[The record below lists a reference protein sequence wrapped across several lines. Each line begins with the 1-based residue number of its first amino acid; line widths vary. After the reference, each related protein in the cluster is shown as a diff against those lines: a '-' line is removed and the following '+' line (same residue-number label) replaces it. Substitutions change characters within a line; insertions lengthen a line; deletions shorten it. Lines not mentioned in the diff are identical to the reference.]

1 MTENAALF
9 MECPEPRSTDAGAPE
24 FETDTKPDEEY
35 NAGEAAYPSAP
46 ADGLTPEVED
56 SAYADTADTEKPT
69 EAPDAESEKALA
81 IEEPEYEQSPS
92 VPYEEADG
100 DSQALDA
107 YETDGSGYLP
117 VGGVYSRR
125 GYSPKYRFS
134 GSFSHTRRHRS
145 HPYLCNPAGWRLLA
159 KAAPVRRTGTYF
171 FEGFKLRGG
180 CDMLIFLRSKRSSE
194 NLRFYPARLYSRV
207 DRSFRPA
214 KISRTAA
221 VTRKYQGNHSM
232 EIIKTRFSRAGSAR
246 SGWTSVTRHRSPVSR
261 SE

>member
-1 MTENAALF
+1 MTTRHYVYIFFTVLIFGWGTAPASADIYSVTDPDGGILYTNVPQSPMTENAALF

-35 NAGEAAYPSAP
+35 SAGEAAYPSAP
-46 ADGLTPEVED
+46 ADGLTSEVED
-56 SAYADTADTEKPT
+56 SEYVDTADTEKPT

-134 GSFSHTRRHRS
+134 GSFSHTRRRKS
-145 HPYLCNPAGWRLLA
+145 HPYLCNPAGM
-159 KAAPVRRTGTYF
+159 AA
-171 FEGFKLRGG
+171 
-180 CDMLIFLRSKRSSE
+180 
-194 NLRFYPARLYSRV
+194 AR
-207 DRSFRPA
+207 
-214 KISRTAA
+214 
-221 VTRKYQGNHSM
+221 QG
-232 EIIKTRFSRAGSAR
+232 RAGQKNR
-246 SGWTSVTRHRSPVSR
+246 RLFFRR
-261 SE
+261 IQIERRM